1 LGWTGAYGI
10 GRWVVGLA
18 VRDTFTGGI
27 VMKKVV
33 FHFKSRNGDY
43 YCQRQFRVSDYARED
58 DLLDALD
65 DWEHEIKQGT
75 AWITEEKG

>member
-1 LGWTGAYGI
+1 
-10 GRWVVGLA
+10 
-18 VRDTFTGGI
+18 
-27 VMKKVV
+27 MKKVV